1 MAGFW
6 KTLIRTT
13 FVSDKT
19 LTAAKL
25 HELEVANKLKKRE
38 LKLREKE
45 LYLSRRKSK

>member
-13 FVSDKT
+13 FVSKKT
-19 LTAAKL
+19 LTAANL